1 MKKIKRRGWVILAA
15 ILLLAGLWRW
25 GRGSLEPREEVA
37 LFQVRRG
44 PLDITVLEGGSIQ
57 ALESQEAK
65 CEVRVGY
72 QGTKI
77 LKIVEEGYL
86 VTDQDVTNGKA
97 LVELDSSEIQKQVVQ
112 QEIQWESAAAALTEA
127 QQGYEIQINQNQSDV
142 KAAEQKARFARLDF
156 DKLLGSEVS
165 EKLINQLDLQKIL
178 STPAAPTNAPAAG
191 DPGGVQG
198 GAALR
203 PVPSASAGP
212 TASASASRPEFIN
225 FAPFARLEALG
236 DGEAK
241 QKLRKSIDD
250 HLVAQKELEQAAA
263 TLEGTKRL
271 FAGGF
276 VTKNDM
282 QRDELAYEN
291 SRLKVQTAS
300 TARDLYLQ
308 YEFIKT
314 GEETLSKYLEALRE
328 LDRARKASV
337 SKLAQAEAKRRSA
350 EAQYNVQTRQRKELA
365 EQSEKCLIRA
375 KKPGLVVYGGGDDGY
390 YWGSEGR
397 VREGATVRE
406 RQTIITIPDLSR
418 MIVKVSIHESYIKKI
433 KKDQKVRITVDA
445 FPEKALTGLVHKVG
459 VLPDSQNRWLNPD
472 LKVYQTTIYVDGA
485 QDWLKPGMT
494 AKAQIQVARL
504 ENVIHIP
511 VQAIVPA
518 DGKQTVMVKTSSGVE
533 IREVEVG
540 EFSDEF
546 IEVRKGLSEG
556 EKVLLKQSGKSQ
568 AGEAGASQKTAS
580 EKSVGAPAASPAATK
595 SP

>member
-1 MKKIKRRGWVILAA
+1 MV
-15 ILLLAGLWRW
+15 LLAGLWRW
-25 GRGSLEPREEVA
+25 GRGSLDSREESA
-37 LFQVRRG
+37 FFDVRKG

-86 VTDQDVTNGKA
+86 VSDQDVTNGKV

-112 QEIQWESAAAALTEA
+112 QEMTWESAAAALIEA
-127 QQGYEIQINQNQSDV
+127 QQGYEIQMNQNQSDV

-156 DKLLGSEVS
+156 DKMMGTEVS
-165 EKLINQLDLQKIL
+165 QKLIDQLDLQKVL
-178 STPAAPTNAPAAG
+178 SAPPPATNTPPASANPTAIG
-191 DPGGVQG
+191 SQS
-198 GAALR
+198 GASLR
-203 PVPSASAGP
+203 PATTQASGQSVA
-212 TASASASRPEFIN
+212 ASVSRPEFVN

-241 QKLRKSIDD
+241 QKLRKLMDD
-250 HLVAQKELEQAAA
+250 YQVAQKELEQSSS
-263 TLEGTKRL
+263 TVEGTKRL

-308 YEFIKT
+308 YDLIKT

-365 EQSEKCLIRA
+365 EQSEKCFIRA
-375 KKPGLVVYGGGDDGY
+375 KKPGLVVYGGGDDGN
-390 YWGSEGR
+390 YWGNEGR

-418 MIVKVSIHESYIKKI
+418 MTMKVSIHESYIKKI
-433 KKDQKVRITVDA
+433 KKDQKVKIAVDA
-445 FPEKALTGLVHKVG
+445 FPEKSLTGVVYKVA

-472 LKVYQTTIYVDGA
+472 LKVYQTTIYVDGT

-494 AKAQIQVARL
+494 AKAQIMVARF
-504 ENVIHIP
+504 ENVSYIP
-511 VQAIVPA
+511 VQAVVPT
-518 DGKQTVMVKTSSGVE
+518 DGKQTALVKTASGVE
-533 IREVEVG
+533 TRELEVG
-540 EFSDEF
+540 EFNDEF
-546 IEVRKGLSEG
+546 IEIKKGLVPG
-556 EKVLLKQSGKSQ
+556 EKVQLKRSSKSQ
-568 AGEAGASQKTAS
+568 AGESGPSEKTPAEKGSSNPGAS
-580 EKSVGAPAASPAATK
+580 APASK
-595 SP
+595 SS